1 MQYVLRKDR
10 QQPAPVLKII
20 LEILILNVNQ
30 SVLSAQS
37 VQIIRH
43 ASTIS
48 VKTLVLEFVELMPH
62 VMSQIIFHNVPVI
75 LDILG
80 MPLLHVL
87 DSQHVRFIKIVL
99 NNR

>member
-1 MQYVLRKDR
+1 
-10 QQPAPVLKII
+10 
-20 LEILILNVNQ
+20 
-30 SVLSAQS
+30 
-37 VQIIRH
+37 
-43 ASTIS
+43 
-48 VKTLVLEFVELMPH
+48 MPH

-99 NNR
+99 NT